1 MSQYAK
7 LRQLTEENAGI
18 LQTSKALEAGIS
30 KPTVAEFVKR
40 NAFEKVAHGIYCS
53 PDFFPDPMYV
63 LQQRCPQI
71 IFSHGTAMYLQ
82 DMTVRDPLHFSV
94 TVKTGYNPTHLKE
107 DGVKAYT
114 IKKELYPVGIT
125 EVETEYGHK
134 VQAYNP
140 ERCLCDMIRS
150 RKTVDIQVFQDG
162 LRHYIREGSRNISL
176 LMQYAE
182 MFHVKK
188 RMNLYLEALL

>member
-71 IFSHGTAMYLQ
+71 VFSHGTAMYLQ

-114 IKKELYPVGIT
+114 IKKELYP
-125 EVETEYGHK
+125 
-134 VQAYNP
+134 YNP